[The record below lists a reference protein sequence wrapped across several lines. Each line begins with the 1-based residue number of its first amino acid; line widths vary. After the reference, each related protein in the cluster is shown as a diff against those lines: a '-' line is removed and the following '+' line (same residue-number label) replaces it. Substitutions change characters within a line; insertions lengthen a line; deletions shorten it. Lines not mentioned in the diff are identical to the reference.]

1 MDSNMLFLTSCSLS
15 PVRLICS
22 EAVAIVKSVSV
33 NFNFFFFLRKHQLK
47 LELRAPKIKAAYS
60 TLNII

>member
-22 EAVAIVKSVSV
+22 EAVAIVKSGNMKRLSE
-33 NFNFFFFLRKHQLK
+33 F
-47 LELRAPKIKAAYS
+47 
-60 TLNII
+60 